1 MRYAHE
7 QMNGENIWKHG
18 GGDKTNKYLVKMG
31 LKIIDKQS
39 KPLVDLIEKYKAILR
54 EKGLKDEVY
63 KWQLIEKF
71 KGQPNINA
79 IDFQKE
85 IQALDLSNLVYYNA
99 KTVANIVVEK
109 EPEEFRQCFTTLF
122 DESIDLNERINKFNT
137 EFNHIY
143 RLIGGTLQHH
153 HDERTIATY
162 LTYLNPEKYAFY
174 KNSYYKDF
182 CNLLEIKT
190 KNTGYKYAHYL
201 EIIEKFIADFILT
214 DNELLELVDEEL
226 NKYPNC
232 YTDSKRL
239 VLAQDILYQMLD
251 KNVSSNYW
259 VFQGNPNYFNLEK
272 ALSDGALKT
281 WKVNQNKSRIKEGN
295 KVILWMTGEKAG
307 IYALANIESAVQKIL
322 EDPKELTYYT
332 NNNHAN
338 IVEDRVELSIEY
350 NLVKK
355 PILKNM
361 IMLNADLKD
370 LKQGVQGTNL
380 KATKKQY
387 DAIIDI
393 INSEFEN
400 TSKIN
405 ENMNTLNQ
413 IFYGPPGTGKTYKL
427 QTEFVD
433 KFVVTNKTKTKEE
446 FISETIQ
453 SLSLWQVLTLILLEG
468 EATVPTIKNHKYIQY
483 KLSVSKSKSFGQ
495 NIWAALQMHTVEESQ
510 TVSYTNRTKPLF
522 LNKREDAVWYIEES
536 KKDLI
541 SDIVDLHEKIRTY
554 KDMVVS
560 ENNWKFCTFHQS
572 MSYEDFIEGIKP
584 ALSDDDSGDDVKY
597 HIEKGIFY
605 KCCDEA
611 ARLAGFL
618 SLKDALD
625 NYTKEKRKE
634 RFSKANGFALF
645 IDEINRGNIAAIFGE
660 LITLIEDDKRLG
672 ENEIIVELP
681 YSKEKFGVPPN
692 LHIIGTMNTAD
703 RSVEALD
710 AALRRRFSFTEM
722 MSNPDLIR
730 TNGLA
735 PDGKIGDIDLVEV
748 LHVINKRIEIL
759 LDKDHQIGHSYFLSV
774 AIEDDLKF
782 AFKNKIIPLLQEYF
796 FGDYGKIGL
805 VLGSGFVESKP
816 KEINVFAKF
825 SDKYDASDLADRD
838 VYYFK
843 DIDGINIQD
852 AIKTLLNN

>member
-1 MRYAHE
+1 MSDHPMKA
-7 QMNGENIWKHG
+7 
-18 GGDKTNKYLVKMG
+18 
-31 LKIIDKQS
+31 KQ
-39 KPLVDLIEKYKAILR
+39 LTDLIENYKAIIR
-54 EKGLKDEVY
+54 DRGLKDEVY

-71 KGQPNINA
+71 KGRPDINS
-79 IDFQKE
+79 IDFKKE
-85 IQALDLSNLVYYNA
+85 IRTLDLSNLIYYNA
-99 KTVANIVVEK
+99 KIVANIVVEK
-109 EPEEFRQCFTTLF
+109 EPEEFLQCFIALF
-122 DESIDLNERINKFNT
+122 NESTDLKERINKFST

-162 LTYLNPEKYAFY
+162 LTYHNPEKYTFY
-174 KNSYYKDF
+174 KNSYYKGF

-201 EIIEKFIADFILT
+201 EIIEKFVFDFILSDT
-214 DNELLELVDEEL
+214 ELLELVDEEL

-232 YTDSKRL
+232 YADSKRL
-239 VLAQDILYQMLD
+239 ILAQDILYQMLD
-251 KNVSSNYW
+251 ENISSNYW
-259 VFQGNPNYFNLEK
+259 IFQANPDYFYLEK

-281 WKVNQNKSRIKEGN
+281 WKVNQNKSKIKEGD
-295 KVILWMTGEKAG
+295 KVILWLTGEKAG
-307 IYALANIESAVQKIL
+307 VYALANIESAVQKIP
-322 EDPKELTYYT
+322 EDPEELTYYT

-338 IVEDRVELSIEY
+338 IEEDRVELSIEY

-355 PILKNM
+355 PILKNV
-361 IMLNADLKD
+361 ILQNADLKD
-370 LKQGVQGTNL
+370 LKQGVQGTNI

-400 TSKIN
+400 TSIVTEKKS

-413 IFYGPPGTGKTYKL
+413 IHYGPPGTGKTYKL

-433 KFVVTNKTKTKEE
+433 KFVITNKKQTKEE
-446 FISETIQ
+446 FITEAFKD
-453 SLSLWQVLTLILLEG
+453 LSWWQIITLILLDG
-468 EATVPTIKNHKYIQY
+468 ESTVPEIKKHKYIEY
-483 KLSVSKSKSFGQ
+483 KISVSNSKNAQ
-495 NIWAALQMHTVEESQ
+495 ATIWGTLQSRAVQEST
-510 TVSYTNRTKPLF
+510 TVSYTKRFEPLF
-522 LNKREDAVWYIEES
+522 LNKKEDSVWYIEES

-541 SDIVDLHEKIRTY
+541 SDIVDLHQKIKTY
-554 KDMVVS
+554 RDVVVS

-597 HIEKGIFY
+597 HIQKGIFY

-634 RFSKANGFALF
+634 RFLKANGFALF

-692 LHIIGTMNTAD
+692 LYIIGTMNTAD

-722 MSNPDLIR
+722 MPNPDLIR
-730 TNGLA
+730 TNGIA

-774 AIEDDLKF
+774 ATEDDLRF
-782 AFKNKIIPLLQEYF
+782 AFKNKMIPLLQEYF

-816 KEINVFAKF
+816 KENNVFAKF

-838 VYYFK
+838 IYFIK
-843 DIDGINIQD
+843 DIDGIDIQD
-852 AIKTLLNN
+852 AIKTLLNI